1 MTHPSAW
8 CFWGEVGPPGCG
20 GSMCCAPA
28 GGDGRRDALCPR
40 VQGQSV
46 PSSSATCPPIP
57 LSRAGLGVPGLQAQG
72 RAGAQTAVW
81 GERLWDARRCRGLSQ
96 PSMRHS
102 GPRLLL
108 AVLTASSA
116 NTSLGKGYVSSLG
129 LWTSLK
135 TGFWGQHRLPLP
147 RVFCSKALVQSR
159 VRAKKQTGNLDLCFW
174 RVTSPHRRAIRG
186 AGMESRRVQRSYSLG
201 TFYGWG

>member
-1 MTHPSAW
+1 MSSGLRPECPQQQRHLPTH
-8 CFWGEVGPPGCG
+8 
-20 GSMCCAPA
+20 
-28 GGDGRRDALCPR
+28 
-40 VQGQSV
+40 
-46 PSSSATCPPIP
+46 P
-57 LSRAGLGVPGLQAQG
+57 LSRAGLGVPCLQAQG
-72 RAGAQTAVW
+72 RAGARTALW
-81 GERLWDARRCRGLSQ
+81 GERVWDARRRPGLSQ
-96 PSMRHS
+96 PSLRHS

-116 NTSLGKGYVSSLG
+116 NTSLGKGYVLSLG

-147 RVFCSKALVQSR
+147 PVFCSKALVQSR

-186 AGMESRRVQRSYSLG
+186 AGMEPRRVQRSYSLG